1 MARRD
6 VLLEAQLL
14 CFEAIRLDRERQLL
28 ERRMENADEMLSL
41 FEQRLEQGD
50 ATALEVNKIR
60 MERMNAAAELSR
72 NATARTTVA
81 ESLRAMNGDKSVSL
95 DGAEY
100 PMMPSIGSFNE
111 FREKMMADE
120 LELQVSLSDERTAA
134 QQVKVN
140 AQNWLPKLE
149 VGYRRNTDLDEAV
162 NGFLVGA
169 SFPIFSSRHKS
180 GAAKA
185 RYAASQLRTEDV
197 KAQTEARIR
206 SLYNSVEQSAA
217 TMRTYDLQ
225 LMRSTLDLLRRA
237 VESGELSVIEYYV
250 EADGIYSNMLSYVT
264 VENTYYCTLAQIFR
278 NDL

>member
-1 MARRD
+1 
-6 VLLEAQLL
+6 
-14 CFEAIRLDRERQLL
+14 
-28 ERRMENADEMLSL
+28 MLSL

-95 DGAEY
+95 EGAGY
-100 PMMPSIGSFNE
+100 PVMPSIGSFDE

-185 RYAASQLRTEDV
+185 RYAATQLRTEDV

-264 VENTYYCTLAQIFR
+264 IENTYYCTLAQIFR